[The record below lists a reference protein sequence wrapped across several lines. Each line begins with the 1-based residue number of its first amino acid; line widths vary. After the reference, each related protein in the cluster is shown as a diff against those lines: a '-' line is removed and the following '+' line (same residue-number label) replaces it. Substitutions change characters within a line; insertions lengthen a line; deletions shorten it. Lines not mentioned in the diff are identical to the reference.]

1 MCNLLIIIKQFLKKV
16 QKALAGIKKSRNL
29 VYWVERETPH
39 IKKKLYMNN
48 KMTNQFTDV
57 AYNTARNE
65 RPVYINFS
73 ATKLSNAVKPN
84 TIVEFTDFMGK
95 KHKVVCR
102 NKPEM
107 KKACEFFSMLKRES
121 TFIKMVLND
130 YPMYA
135 TNKKQATMV
144 RRELKQYLNL
154 NTKQIDNI
162 LLMNIA

>member
-1 MCNLLIIIKQFLKKV
+1 
-16 QKALAGIKKSRNL
+16 
-29 VYWVERETPH
+29 
-39 IKKKLYMNN
+39 MNN
-48 KMTNQFTDV
+48 RMTNQFTDV

-84 TIVEFTDFMGK
+84 TIVEFTDFMGR

-107 KKACEFFSMLKRES
+107 RKAMEFFSMLKRES
-121 TFIKMVLND
+121 AFIKLVLND
-130 YPMYA
+130 YPMFA
-135 TNKKQATMV
+135 TNKKHATLV
-144 RRELKQYLNL
+144 KRELKQYLKL

>member
-1 MCNLLIIIKQFLKKV
+1 
-16 QKALAGIKKSRNL
+16 
-29 VYWVERETPH
+29 
-39 IKKKLYMNN
+39 
-48 KMTNQFTDV
+48 MTFEFNQFTEA

-65 RPVYINFS
+65 KPVYINFS
-73 ATKLSNAVKPN
+73 ATKMSNAVKPN
-84 TIVEFTDFMGK
+84 SIVEFTDFMGR

-102 NKPEM
+102 NKPEI
-107 KKACEFFSMLKRES
+107 KKAMDFFSMLKRES

-135 TNKKQATMV
+135 TNKKQAACV

-162 LLMNIA
+162 LLMNLK

>member
-1 MCNLLIIIKQFLKKV
+1 
-16 QKALAGIKKSRNL
+16 
-29 VYWVERETPH
+29 
-39 IKKKLYMNN
+39 MNN
-48 KMTNQFTDV
+48 RMTNQFTDV

-107 KKACEFFSMLKRES
+107 RKAMEFFSMLKRES
-121 TFIKMVLND
+121 AFIKLVLND
-130 YPMYA
+130 YPMFA
-135 TNKKQATMV
+135 TNKKHATLV
-144 RRELKQYLNL
+144 KRELKQYLKL

>member
-1 MCNLLIIIKQFLKKV
+1 
-16 QKALAGIKKSRNL
+16 
-29 VYWVERETPH
+29 
-39 IKKKLYMNN
+39 MNN

-65 RPVYINFS
+65 KPDYINFS

-84 TIVEFTDFMGK
+84 TIVEFTDFMGR

-107 KKACEFFSMLKRES
+107 RKAMEFFSMLKRES
-121 TFIKMVLND
+121 AFIKLVLND
-130 YPMYA
+130 YPMFA
-135 TNKKQATMV
+135 TNKKHATLV
-144 RRELKQYLNL
+144 KRELKQYLKL